1 MDINKTLRF
10 DKNEIDFEIKANDYA
25 HNSYNL
31 TNESKSIQTITN
43 KHKKTAIFTIKVT
56 NPNMYKVSPPFYK
69 LLPDN
74 SKEVEIILR
83 NVEVNLKEM
92 SYKKDKFKILWCY
105 LDDSDSLYN
114 YQNDAVSIELE
125 GVRISKF
132 ELQKLKSEYAET
144 KVFQVKIKN
153 NANYQPQSQN
163 TQRPQEKMQTK
174 FTDATYHSAHIHSP
188 ANPNLKNTICTE
200 HALSANNGVSGIP
213 NNYNGKY
220 LSIQTN
226 LRKQIEMLESKD
238 KEILLIEEEKSKL
251 ESQQLQLRS
260 IKSQEDAEK
269 SSKSGKI
276 TEWQYVLVMIISMIM
291 GSFFVGRFK

>member
-1 MDINKTLRF
+1 
-10 DKNEIDFEIKANDYA
+10 
-25 HNSYNL
+25 
-31 TNESKSIQTITN
+31 
-43 KHKKTAIFTIKVT
+43 
-56 NPNMYKVSPPFYK
+56 
-69 LLPDN
+69 
-74 SKEVEIILR
+74 
-83 NVEVNLKEM
+83 
-92 SYKKDKFKILWCY
+92 
-105 LDDSDSLYN
+105 
-114 YQNDAVSIELE
+114 
-125 GVRISKF
+125 
-132 ELQKLKSEYAET
+132 
-144 KVFQVKIKN
+144 
-153 NANYQPQSQN
+153 
-163 TQRPQEKMQTK
+163 MQTK

-188 ANPNLKNTICTE
+188 ANPNLKNTIYTE
-200 HALSANNGVSGIP
+200 HALSANNSVSGIP

-251 ESQQLQLRS
+251 ESQLLQLRS